1 VSGDPVE
8 RDLDRY
14 LAGQDRWQRGADA
27 FDDRPDDEKLE
38 DFFFGGSLKD
48 DEYRAGFLVEYLMPG
63 PKKEDSL
70 TGDLGC
76 LPTKKSDILWRAI
89 REHSD
94 LQQEW
99 TSYREKWIREYLGV
113 E

>member
-1 VSGDPVE
+1 MIGDPVE
-8 RDLDRY
+8 RDLARH
-14 LAGQDRWQRGADA
+14 LAEQERWERAADA
-27 FDDRPDDEKLE
+27 FEDIKDDEKLE
-38 DFFFGGSLKD
+38 LFFFGGSLKD
-48 DEYRAGFLVEYLMPG
+48 DDYRAGFLVEYLMPG
-63 PKKEDSL
+63 PKKDDSL

-99 TSYREKWIREYLGV
+99 ASFREKWIREYLGG